1 MMSDT
6 SAPEPRPRA
15 RASGRRVKGISGVE
29 FARRRGVSP
38 QQVHSEGKTGRIVR
52 YPDGSIDE
60 TASLVL
66 LAETAGPPG
75 MGGHNRLRTEPLP
88 DTAATSAA
96 DDTPPTRRR
105 RVDLPAGQT
114 LVQARTAVEIV
125 KAQRTKLRL
134 DEEEGRLIDRATVE
148 RVWFEEVR
156 RVRDRILSLPASLAG
171 AALSAGGDLRVA
183 EEAIRAELET
193 ALRGLAEEPTTKGS
207 VTMPAASTEQT
218 YPGAE

>member
-1 MMSDT
+1 MIPDT

-15 RASGRRVKGISGVE
+15 RASGRKVKGISGAA

-75 MGGHNRLRTEPLP
+75 MGGHNRVRTEPLP
-88 DTAATSAA
+88 DTGPTSSHDA
-96 DDTPPTRRR
+96 PPTRRR

-148 RVWFEEVR
+148 RIWSEEVR
-156 RVRDRILSLPASLAG
+156 
-171 AALSAGGDLRVA
+171 
-183 EEAIRAELET
+183 
-193 ALRGLAEEPTTKGS
+193 
-207 VTMPAASTEQT
+207 
-218 YPGAE
+218 